1 MDTTLTRDS
10 DGYNP
15 HSRYTTLTRWIQPS
29 LAIAMDTTLTRDSD
43 GYNPHSR

>member
-15 HSRYTTLTRWIQPS
+15 PSLS

>member
-15 HSRYTTLTRWIQPS
+15 HSRLAHERWIQPS
-29 LAIAMDTTLTRDSD
+29 LAITMDTTLTRDSD